1 MNKTLKSILTFVGV
15 TPVCAAVGSLVASLL
30 EKVPFM
36 QEFTKPFT
44 WIVSVALGVGAAFV
58 TYKEKNKKK

>member
-1 MNKTLKSILTFVGV
+1 MNKTLNSILTFVGV
-15 TPVCAAVGSLVASLL
+15 TPACAAVGSLVTSVL

>member
-1 MNKTLKSILTFVGV
+1 MNKTLKAILTFVGV
-15 TPVCAAVGSLVASLL
+15 TPACAAVGSLVTSLL

-44 WIVSVALGVGAAFV
+44 WIVAVALGVGAAFV
-58 TYKEKNKKK
+58 ANKEKIKKK